1 MEFGLGTYGIG
12 FAAGSLSVLSPCVL
26 PLVPILIGS
35 AASAHRRG
43 PLALAAGLTLSFAV
57 LGVLLASAGAGL
69 GLEQTVFRNIAA
81 LMLLGFGVLLLS
93 SGLQERFAV
102 AASGVSSAGQGVL
115 ARLTLDGLS
124 GQFVLGLLLGVVWSP
139 CVGPTLGATI
149 TLASQGEQLAQV
161 ILVMALFGLGAGLPL
176 VILGSLSREAM
187 LRLRGKLLAA
197 GQQGKKVLGAVML
210 LLGGFILTGLDK
222 RFEAWVLDAAPA
234 WLTQIGT
241 SL

>member
-1 MEFGLGTYGIG
+1 MEFGFGTYGIG

-26 PLVPILIGS
+26 PLLPILIGT
-35 AASAHRRG
+35 AASTHRRG
-43 PLALAAGLTLSFAV
+43 PFALAAGLTLSFAII
-57 LGVLLASAGAGL
+57 GVLLASAGASL
-69 GLEQTVFRNIAA
+69 GLDQAVFRNIAA

-93 SGLQERFAV
+93 TGLQERFAV
-102 AASGVSSAGQGVL
+102 AASGASSVGQGML
-115 ARLTLDGLS
+115 SRLTLDGLS

-149 TLASQGEQLAQV
+149 TLASQGQQLAQV
-161 ILVMALFGLGAGLPL
+161 MLVMALFGLGAGLPL

-210 LLGGFILTGLDK
+210 LLAVFILTGLDK
-222 RFEAWVLDAAPA
+222 WFEAWVLDAAPA

>member
-12 FAAGSLSVLSPCVL
+12 FAAGSLSILSPCVL
-26 PLVPILIGS
+26 PLVPILLGT

-57 LGVLLASAGAGL
+57 IGVLLASAGASL
-69 GLEQTVFRNIAA
+69 GLDQTVFRNVAA

-93 SGLQERFAV
+93 NGLQERFAV
-102 AASGVSSAGQGVL
+102 VASGASSAGQGML
-115 ARLTLDGLS
+115 SHLTLEGLS

-149 TLASQGEQLAQV
+149 TLASQGQQLGQV
-161 ILVMALFGLGAGLPL
+161 MLVMALFGLGAGLPL

-187 LRLRGKLLAA
+187 LRMRGKLLAA
-197 GQQGKKVLGAVML
+197 GRQGKKVLGAVML
-210 LLGGFILTGLDK
+210 LLAVFILTGLDK
-222 RFEAWVLDAAPA
+222 RFETWVLDVAPA

>member
-12 FAAGSLSVLSPCVL
+12 FAAGSLSILSPCVL
-26 PLVPILIGS
+26 PLLPILIGT

-43 PLALAAGLTLSFAV
+43 PVALAAGLTLSFTV
-57 LGVLLASAGAGL
+57 LGVLLASAGAVL
-69 GLEQTVFRNIAA
+69 GLDQTVFRNIAA
-81 LMLLGFGVLLLS
+81 MMLLGFGVLLLS
-93 SGLQERFAV
+93 TTLQERFAV
-102 AASGVSSAGQGVL
+102 AASGASSAGQGMLSRV
-115 ARLTLDGLS
+115 TLDGLS

-149 TLASQGEQLAQV
+149 TLASQGQQLTQV

-176 VILGSLSREAM
+176 IVLGSLSREAM
-187 LRLRGKLLAA
+187 LRVRGKLLAA
-197 GQQGKKVLGAVML
+197 GQQGKKALGAIML
-210 LLGGFILTGLDK
+210 LLAVFILTGLDK
-222 RFEAWVLDAAPA
+222 RFETWVLDAAPA

>member
-1 MEFGLGTYGIG
+1 MVFGLGTYGVG

-26 PLVPILIGS
+26 PLLPILIGT

-43 PLALAAGLTLSFAV
+43 PLALAAGLMLSFTA
-57 LGVLLASAGAGL
+57 LGVLLAAAGANL
-69 GLEQTVFRNIAA
+69 GLDQAMFRNIAA
-81 LMLLGFGVLLLS
+81 VMLLGFGVLLLS
-93 SGLQERFAV
+93 TGLQERFAL
-102 AASGVSSAGQGVL
+102 AASGASSVGQGML
-115 ARLTLDGLS
+115 SRLTLDGLS

-149 TLASQGEQLAQV
+149 TLASQGQQLGQV
-161 ILVMALFGLGAGLPL
+161 MLMMALFGLGAGLPL

-187 LRLRGKLLAA
+187 LRLRGTLLAA

-210 LLGGFILTGLDK
+210 LLAIFILSGLDK
-222 RFEAWVLDAAPA
+222 RFENWMLDVAPP

>member
-26 PLVPILIGS
+26 PLVPILIGT

-57 LGVLLASAGAGL
+57 IGVLLASAGAGL
-69 GLEQTVFRNIAA
+69 GLDQTVFRNIAA

-93 SGLQERFAV
+93 SGLQQRFAV
-102 AASGVSSAGQGVL
+102 AASGASSAGQGML

-149 TLASQGEQLAQV
+149 TLASQGQQLAQV
-161 ILVMALFGLGAGLPL
+161 MLMMVLFGLGAGLPL

-187 LRLRGKLLAA
+187 LRLRGRLLAA
-197 GQQGKKVLGAVML
+197 GRQGKKALGAVML
-210 LLGGFILTGLDK
+210 LLGVFILTGLDK
-222 RFEAWVLDAAPA
+222 RFETWVLDAAPA

-241 SL
+241 TL

>member
-1 MEFGLGTYGIG
+1 VDFGLGTYGIG

-26 PLVPILIGS
+26 PLVPLLIGT
-35 AASAHRRG
+35 AATAHRRG
-43 PLALAAGLTLSFAV
+43 PLALAAGLTFSFAV
-57 LGVLLASAGAGL
+57 IGVLLASAGARL
-69 GLEQTVFRNIAA
+69 GLDQTVFRNIAA

-93 SGLQERFAV
+93 STLQERFAV
-102 AASGVSSAGQGVL
+102 AASGASSAGQGML

-149 TLASQGEQLAQV
+149 TLASQGQQLGQV

-187 LRLRGKLLAA
+187 LRMRGKLLAA
-197 GQQGKKVLGAVML
+197 GEQGKKALGAIML
-210 LLGGFILTGLDK
+210 LLGVFILTGLDK
-222 RFEAWVLDAAPA
+222 RFETWVLDVAPA
-234 WLTQIGT
+234 WLTRIGT

>member
-26 PLVPILIGS
+26 PLLPILIGT

-57 LGVLLASAGAGL
+57 IGVLLASAGARL
-69 GLEQTVFRNIAA
+69 GLDQAVFRNIAA
-81 LMLLGFGVLLLS
+81 LALLGFGVLLLS
-93 SGLQERFAV
+93 TGMQERFAV
-102 AASGVSSAGQGVL
+102 AASGASSVGQGML
-115 ARLTLDGLS
+115 SRLTLDGLS

-149 TLASQGEQLAQV
+149 TLASQGQQLAQV
-161 ILVMALFGLGAGLPL
+161 MLVMALFGLGAGLPL

-187 LRLRGKLLAA
+187 LRMRGKLLAA

-210 LLGGFILTGLDK
+210 LIGIFILTGLDK
-222 RFEAWVLDAAPA
+222 KFETWVLDVAPA
-234 WLTQIGT
+234 WLTQLGT

>member
-43 PLALAAGLTLSFAV
+43 PLALAAGLTLSFAA

>member
-26 PLVPILIGS
+26 PLVPILIGT

-43 PLALAAGLTLSFAV
+43 PLALAAGLVLSFAV
-57 LGVLLASAGAGL
+57 IGVLLASAGASL
-69 GLEQTVFRNIAA
+69 GLDQTVFRDVAA

-93 SGLQERFAV
+93 AGLQERFAV
-102 AASGVSSAGQGVL
+102 AASGFSGAGQGML
-115 ARLTLDGLS
+115 SRLTLDGLS

-149 TLASQGEQLAQV
+149 TLASQGQQLTQV
-161 ILVMALFGLGAGLPL
+161 MLVMALFGLGAGLPL

-197 GQQGKKVLGAVML
+197 GEHGKKVLGAAML
-210 LLGGFILTGLDK
+210 LLGVFILTGLDK
-222 RFEAWVLDAAPA
+222 KFETWVLDAAPA
-234 WLTQIGT
+234 WLTRIGT

>member
-12 FAAGSLSVLSPCVL
+12 FAAGGLSVLSPCVL
-26 PLVPILIGS
+26 PLLPILIGT

-57 LGVLLASAGAGL
+57 IGVLIASAGARL
-69 GLEQTVFRNIAA
+69 GLDQTVFRNIAA

-93 SGLQERFAV
+93 TGLQERFAV
-102 AASGVSSAGQGVL
+102 AASGASSIGQGML
-115 ARLTLDGLS
+115 SRLTLDGLP

-149 TLASQGEQLAQV
+149 TLASQGRQLGQV
-161 ILVMALFGLGAGLPL
+161 MLMMALFGLGAGLPL

-187 LRLRGKLLAA
+187 LRMRGKLLTA
-197 GQQGKKVLGAVML
+197 GQHGKKVLGVVML
-210 LLGGFILTGLDK
+210 LLAIFILTGLDK
-222 RFEAWVLDAAPA
+222 RFENWILDVAPP

-241 SL
+241 SI

>member
-26 PLVPILIGS
+26 PLVPILIGT

-57 LGVLLASAGAGL
+57 IGVLLASAGASL
-69 GLEQTVFRNIAA
+69 DLDQTAFRNIAA

-93 SGLQERFAV
+93 TGLQERLAG
-102 AASGVSSAGQGVL
+102 AASGASSAGYGML
-115 ARLTLDGLS
+115 SRLTLDGLS
-124 GQFVLGLLLGVVWSP
+124 GQFLLGLLLGVIWSP
-139 CVGPTLGATI
+139 CVGPTLGAI
-149 TLASQGEQLAQV
+149 VTLASQGQKLAQV
-161 ILVMALFGLGAGLPL
+161 MLVMALFGLGAGLPL

-187 LRLRGKLLAA
+187 LRMRGKLLAA

-210 LLGGFILTGLDK
+210 LLGIFILTGLEK
-222 RFEAWVLDAAPA
+222 RFETWVLDAAPT

-241 SL
+241 SI

>member
-26 PLVPILIGS
+26 PLVPILIGT

-57 LGVLLASAGAGL
+57 IGVLLASAGAGL
-69 GLEQTVFRNIAA
+69 GLDQTVFRSIAA

-93 SGLQERFAV
+93 TGLQERFAV
-102 AASGVSSAGQGVL
+102 AASGASSAGQSML
-115 ARLTLDGLS
+115 SRLTLDGLS

-149 TLASQGEQLAQV
+149 TLASQGQQLAQV
-161 ILVMALFGLGAGLPL
+161 MLLMALFGLGAGLPL

-187 LRLRGKLLAA
+187 LRMRGRLLAA

-210 LLGGFILTGLDK
+210 LLAVFILTGLDK
-222 RFEAWVLDAAPA
+222 RFETWVLDAAPA

>member
-1 MEFGLGTYGIG
+1 MEFGIGTYGIS

-26 PLVPILIGS
+26 PLVPILIGT
-35 AASAHRRG
+35 AASVHRRG
-43 PLALAAGLTLSFAV
+43 PLSLAAGLTLSFAV
-57 LGVLLASAGAGL
+57 LGVFLAGAGASL
-69 GLEQTVFRNIAA
+69 GLDQAVFRNIAA

-93 SGLQERFAV
+93 TGLQERFAV
-102 AASGVSSAGQGVL
+102 AASGVSSAGQDLL

-149 TLASQGEQLAQV
+149 TLASQGQQLTEV
-161 ILVMALFGLGAGLPL
+161 TLVMALFGLGAGLPL

-187 LRLRGKLLAA
+187 LRVRGRLLAA
-197 GQQGKKVLGAVML
+197 GHQGKRVLGAVML
-210 LLGGFILTGLDK
+210 LLAVFILTGLDK
-222 RFEAWVLDAAPA
+222 QFETWVLDAAPA

>member
-1 MEFGLGTYGIG
+1 MEFGIATYGIG

-26 PLVPILIGS
+26 PLVPILIGT

-57 LGVLLASAGAGL
+57 IGVLLAGAGASL
-69 GLEQTVFRNIAA
+69 GLDQTVFRNISA

-93 SGLQERFAV
+93 TGLQERFAV
-102 AASGVSSAGQGVL
+102 AASGASSVGQGML

-139 CVGPTLGATI
+139 CVGPTLGSAI
-149 TLASQGEQLAQV
+149 TLASQGQQLGQV
-161 ILVMALFGLGAGLPL
+161 MLVMALFGLGAGLPL
-176 VILGSLSREAM
+176 VVLGSLSGVAM
-187 LRLRGKLLAA
+187 LRMRGKLLAA
-197 GQQGKKVLGAVML
+197 GQQGKKVLGGVML
-210 LLGGFILTGLDK
+210 LLAIVVLTGLDK
-222 RFEAWVLDAAPA
+222 TFEAWVLDVAPA